1 MSAPNQDVTLWRYM
15 DIPSFMAL
23 ITNQELTFV
32 RGDLFEDKY
41 EGVLPK
47 MTSALIDQS
56 TRKQI
61 KEGKLDKRY
70 WNFSQILNNDN
81 KNIFLN
87 CWTKE
92 NHEMVHMWKIYS
104 KESGIAIK
112 TTYEKLKSAI
122 KTTEVVYPTV
132 IKYVDFDNE
141 IIDWKN
147 NGLTAFTIKR
157 NEYKSEKEFRLI
169 ISYPREL
176 EDQLTHLKTHEE
188 INPARRLLYLKTPVI
203 KCKVDVNELITN
215 IQVSP
220 YAPSWYLELI
230 KDVVNKYK
238 LDVKSIKQSEL

>member
-1 MSAPNQDVTLWRYM
+1 MPINESHSVMSAPDKDVTLWRYM

-23 ITNQELTFV
+23 ITNKELTFV

-61 KEGKLDKRY
+61 EKGKLDKKY
-70 WNFSQILNNDN
+70 WNFSQIMNSDN
-81 KNIFLN
+81 KKIFLN
-87 CWTKE
+87 CWSKE

-104 KESGIAIK
+104 KENGIAIK
-112 TTYEKLKSAI
+112 TTYEKLKAAI
-122 KTTEVVYPTV
+122 KTPEDVFPTV
-132 IKYVDFDNE
+132 IKYVDFDND

-169 ISYPREL
+169 IAYPREL
-176 EDQLTHLKTHEE
+176 EDQLSHYKSHDE
-188 INPARRLLYLKTPVI
+188 INPARQQLYLKTPVI
-203 KCKVDVNELITN
+203 KCKIDLNELISN

-220 YAPSWYLELI
+220 YAPAWYLRI
-230 KDVVNKYK
+230 NKGYRK
-238 LDVKSIKQSEL
+238 EI